1 MYARMARFATRLA
14 RPMSRLARRLPRA
27 FRRAR
32 PVRRFKKT
40 QNKVH
45 SFIRWGDKDTS
56 YGIYG
61 PNAIA
66 EQTFDQHLSYQFS
79 LSNVVNPSD
88 FTSLYDMYKINKI
101 TLHLEPT
108 RTSTGLISNT
118 GSLHYTN
125 KKLRIVHDY
134 NDGDLLTQED
144 DYLEYSNCK
153 SYSALRNIVIT
164 LYPKLNNKIED
175 VNDGDAFTS
184 VNSNKV
190 WLRTAS
196 TTVPHFGLKVFIP
209 AEISNVNEAPLFK
222 VRAKFHISLKNSK

>member
-27 FRRAR
+27 LRRAR
-32 PVRRFKKT
+32 PMRRFKKT

-45 SFIRWGDKDTS
+45 SFIRWGDKDTT

-66 EQTFDQHLSYQFS
+66 EAQADQHLTYQFS
-79 LSNVVNPSD
+79 LSNVVNPTD
-88 FTSLYDMYKINKI
+88 FTNVYDMYKINKVVL
-101 TLHLEPT
+101 TLEPIWNSNGDF
-108 RTSTGLISNT
+108 STNVNIQSR
-118 GSLHYTN
+118 
-125 KKLRIVHDY
+125 KLRVVHDY
-134 NDGDLLTQED
+134 NDGDQLTQED

-153 SYSALRNIVIT
+153 SYSPIRTANIT

-209 AEISNVNEAPLFK
+209 ANIANIDEINLFR
-222 VRAKFHISLKNSK
+222 VRAKFHLSFKNSK